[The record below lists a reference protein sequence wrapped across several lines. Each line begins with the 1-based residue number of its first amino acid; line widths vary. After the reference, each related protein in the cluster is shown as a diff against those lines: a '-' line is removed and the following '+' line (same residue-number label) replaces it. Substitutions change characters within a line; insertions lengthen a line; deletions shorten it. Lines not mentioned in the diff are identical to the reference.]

1 MGPSAAPVF
10 ALACRLLAHLGLL
23 AGGEALWVFCCC
35 AAATHLL
42 SSLTHVYPDDHFLE
56 KLDHIGIV
64 ALIVGTPL
72 TQMMVSGFCSA
83 AVWCCHVG
91 TGARKQR
98 QENLCGANAGRL
110 ARHKLQD
117 TVCSSRLH

>member
-1 MGPSAAPVF
+1 MPTKHGCRKNLRCHQLKPLLLLLLFDLPCRS
-10 ALACRLLAHLGLL
+10 CRLLAHLHLV

-35 AAATHLL
+35 AATTHLL

-72 TQMMVSGFCSA
+72 TQMMVSSQLA
-83 AVWCCHVG
+83 AVCFFL
-91 TGARKQR
+91 Q
-98 QENLCGANAGRL
+98 AN
-110 ARHKLQD
+110 K
-117 TVCSSRLH
+117 